1 MKFALEVDV
10 IELIFMS
17 KNSIIEELMLKNS
30 NAVEVVARFAEI
42 TTEVFPKVREP
53 FAVNEDSE
61 VHLVV
66 SVRVESNIDLTVPS
80 KVPYNWPKIVTNW
93 LPE

>member
-1 MKFALEVDV
+1 MKFSLEVDM

-17 KNSIIEELMLKNS
+17 MNSISEELMLKNS

-42 TTEVFPKVREP
+42 TTEVFPKLSKP
-53 FAVNEDSE
+53 FAVNEDSD

-66 SVRVESNIDLTVPS
+66 SARVEANIDLTVPS
-80 KVPYNWPKIVTNW
+80 NVPYNWPKIVTNW